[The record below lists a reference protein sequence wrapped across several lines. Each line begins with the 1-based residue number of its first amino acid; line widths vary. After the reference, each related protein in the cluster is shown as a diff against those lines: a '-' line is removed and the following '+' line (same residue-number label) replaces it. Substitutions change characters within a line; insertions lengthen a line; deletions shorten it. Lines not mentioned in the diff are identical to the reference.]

1 MIGEV
6 LERVTDPQDDR
17 ESAMK
22 VLLVE
27 DDSSVRALLS
37 VTLGLEGG
45 VTEIREAGN
54 GTEAIAECAA
64 WQPDAIVVDGHMPG
78 VQGDDLGRA
87 LRECAPNARIISF
100 TGVATEPD
108 WANVQV
114 VKASEKALDR
124 VVAAVLT

>member
-1 MIGEV
+1 MN
-6 LERVTDPQDDR
+6 
-17 ESAMK
+17 

-27 DDSSVRALLS
+27 DDPSVRALLS
-37 VTLGLEGG
+37 VTLKLEGG
-45 VTEIREAGN
+45 VDEIKEVDDGS
-54 GTEAIAECAA
+54 TAIALCAT

-100 TGVATEPD
+100 TGVATDPD

-114 VKASEKALDR
+114 VKASANALDR
-124 VVAAVLT
+124 VVSAVLT

>member
-1 MIGEV
+1 M
-6 LERVTDPQDDR
+6 R
-17 ESAMK
+17 

-45 VTEIREAGN
+45 VEEILEAEN
-54 GTEAIAECAA
+54 GDEAVALCAQ
-64 WQPDAIVVDGHMPG
+64 WNPDAIVVDGHMPG
-78 VQGDDLGRA
+78 VQGDELGRA

-108 WANVQV
+108 WATVQI
-114 VKASEKALDR
+114 VKASDKALDR
-124 VVAAVLT
+124 VLEAVLT

>member
-1 MIGEV
+1 
-6 LERVTDPQDDR
+6 
-17 ESAMK
+17 MK

-37 VTLGLEGG
+37 VTLNLEGG
-45 VTEIREAGN
+45 VEEIKEAGH
-54 GTEAIAECAA
+54 GGEAIELCAA

-87 LRECAPNARIISF
+87 LRECAPNARIVSF
-100 TGVATEPD
+100 TGVASDAD

-114 VKASEKALDR
+114 LKASDNALDR
-124 VVAAVLT
+124 VISAVLT